1 MVVLLILIV
10 CRSRNKYPL
19 VVRFEGEPG
28 IDQGGLRLNFLTLV
42 IGKAEMILGGS
53 CDETGL
59 DEDDFVQLLYAAG
72 VFVGGLYMRC
82 N

>member
-1 MVVLLILIV
+1 M
-10 CRSRNKYPL
+10 
-19 VVRFEGEPG
+19 
-28 IDQGGLRLNFLTLV
+28 